1 MFKYLLT
8 VFQLAKRKTLTADF
22 DKIIGFGEYPSLEY
36 PETVLGKMQAFP
48 VIPEI
53 PAK

>member
-22 DKIIGFGEYPSLEY
+22 DKIIGFGSIPHSKH